1 MKKISVFTTAITIAT
16 LATSSLCAQNAA
28 ESNKTTS
35 SWSEALTDGTP
46 TLNVRLRYE
55 NGQMDGLEDSDA
67 FTIRTRLGYGTK
79 PIYGLKAFVE
89 FEDVS
94 AIGDSD
100 DYNQAGINLGG
111 DGKTVIADVEGTE
124 LNQAFLEYICPS
136 GSQTILGRQR
146 IILDN
151 ARYVGN
157 VGWRQNEQTY
167 DAVTVKTP
175 TMNGFYLYYA
185 YIDRVRR
192 IFGQENGVQPAGAV
206 GNAAE
211 YDSDSHIIRAKMK
224 LCDHATATAYGYLL
238 DLGDAAVGAANSSD
252 TYGLSLNNKFETDS
266 GIKFAGDFEY
276 ASQADNSATTD
287 GIDYRADY
295 YKIDVNG
302 NFKIAVGGIGYE
314 VLGSDNGASF
324 RTPLA
329 TGHKFNGWADL
340 FLVTPAE
347 GLRDTY
353 AYVGTT
359 CPLTGAKLKAV
370 YHNFESDSDSI
381 DYGSEIDLLVA
392 KKICKN
398 LTAIGKFSD
407 YNADSGDD
415 NPLPNDVQRFS
426 VELNVTF

>member
-1 MKKISVFTTAITIAT
+1 MKKIYIFTTLIIVAT
-16 LATSSLCAQNAA
+16 LTGSSLWAQEAA
-28 ESNKTTS
+28 ESKEAT
-35 SWSEALTDGTP
+35 SWSEALTDGKA
-46 TLNVRLRYE
+46 TLNMRLRYE
-55 NGQMDGLEDSDA
+55 NGQQDGLEDSDA

-79 PIYGLKAFVE
+79 SIYGLKAFVE

-94 AIGDSD
+94 AIGDGN
-100 DYNQAGINLGG
+100 DYNQAGINPGG
-111 DGKTVIADVEGTE
+111 AGKTVIADVEGTE
-124 LNQAFLEYICPS
+124 LNQAFLEYRCPS

-151 ARYVGN
+151 ARFVGN

-175 TMNGFYLYYA
+175 TMNGFHLYYS
-185 YIDRVRR
+185 YIDSVRR
-192 IFGQENGVQPAGAV
+192 IFGQENGTQPPGAA

-211 YDSDSHIIRAKMK
+211 YDSDSHIVRAKME

-238 DLGDAAVGAANSSD
+238 DLGDAVVGAANSSD
-252 TYGLSLNNKFETDS
+252 TYGLSLNSNFETDS

-276 ASQADNSATTD
+276 ASQSDNSATIV
-287 GIDYRADY
+287 GVNYRADY
-295 YKIDVNG
+295 YKVDING
-302 NFKIAVGGIGYE
+302 NFKIAIGGIGYE

-353 AYVGTT
+353 VYVGAT
-359 CPLTGAKLKAV
+359 CPLSGAKLKAI
-370 YHNFESDSDSI
+370 YHNFESDVDSI
-381 DYGSEIDLLVA
+381 DYGSEIDLLIA
-392 KKICKN
+392 KTFCKN

-407 YNADSGDD
+407 YSADSGDN
-415 NPLPNDVQRFS
+415 NPRPDDVQRFS
-426 VELNVTF
+426 IEMNIAF